1 LPEPLYQRLVE
12 HAQTK
17 RLTPEQAAI
26 EILSTQFEPQHPYV
40 EMLRSAGGVR
50 AVIRGTRTGVDAVI
64 GYSQAGYSP
73 EEIAADVL
81 PHLTLAEVYDALSYY
96 VDHQS
101 EIDHLL
107 DQNTP
112 EAWRQR
118 LVSLIG
124 EQATGE
130 ILGEI

>member
-1 LPEPLYQRLVE
+1 
-12 HAQTK
+12 
-17 RLTPEQAAI
+17 
-26 EILSTQFEPQHPYV
+26 
-40 EMLRSAGGVR
+40 MR